1 LCFNI
6 SGSAII
12 IAALS
17 ISALISI
24 TVGPVTVPPVVVV
37 VRIDLRHV
45 QVYAPEALRALVTSV
60 RRGRVA
66 LKLRGFEG

>member
-17 ISALISI
+17 ISALVSI
-24 TVGPVTVPPVVVV
+24 TVGPVTMPPVVVV

-45 QVYAPEALRALVTSV
+45 QVYAPEALRARAKSV
-60 RRGRVA
+60 RRRRVA
-66 LKLRGFEG
+66 LRLDGFEG

>member
-6 SGSAII
+6 SGSI

-45 QVYAPEALRALVTSV
+45 QVYAPEALSALAKSV

-66 LKLRGFEG
+66 LRLGDFEG